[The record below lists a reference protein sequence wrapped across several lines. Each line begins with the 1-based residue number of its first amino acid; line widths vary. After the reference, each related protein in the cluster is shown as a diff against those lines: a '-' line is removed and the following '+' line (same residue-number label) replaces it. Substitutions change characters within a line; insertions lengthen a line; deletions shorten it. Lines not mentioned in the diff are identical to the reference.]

1 MYPLFDQKGGVQFQL
16 LKCFRLNFRGENSTI
31 IRRSNRR
38 SNKIKPKRS
47 RKNQQKFKG
56 HNFYR
61 GSIRLDWAEQT
72 HSNSSTRHSKFP
84 SREGFNWLILRTS
97 SNSKSHKLFEGF
109 CVGPSPQNS
118 SVWWPFFKVS
128 FITFKRNWDEW
139 KPFLPLSGW
148 VWVGVKVNKQLFK
161 SLFPEYNWVLTGSA
175 SEPVLDGCV
184 RDVWFE
190 GTFSKGFIL
199 ELESLRFA
207 FLTLLKV
214 YKITRK
220 TNS

>member
-118 SVWWPFFKVS
+118 SVWWPFFQSLFYYVQEELRWMET
-128 FITFKRNWDEW
+128 IPAPIR
-139 KPFLPLSGW
+139 
-148 VWVGVKVNKQLFK
+148 VGVSGGESEQTVVQK
-161 SLFPEYNWVLTGSA
+161 S
-175 SEPVLDGCV
+175 
-184 RDVWFE
+184 
-190 GTFSKGFIL
+190 FSGI
-199 ELESLRFA
+199 
-207 FLTLLKV
+207 
-214 YKITRK
+214 
-220 TNS
+220 